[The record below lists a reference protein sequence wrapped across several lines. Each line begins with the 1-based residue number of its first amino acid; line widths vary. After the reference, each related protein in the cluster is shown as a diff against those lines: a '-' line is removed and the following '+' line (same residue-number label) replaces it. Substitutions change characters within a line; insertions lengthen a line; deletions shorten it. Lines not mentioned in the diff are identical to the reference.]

1 MNETETLMPHPVS
14 DAGIHPERSA
24 SDPGPARSQP
34 LIYVVRGRPGPLDR
48 PALPSGHPISWGG
61 ITQGTVLDQSIYPFP
76 VYLELPQ

>member
-1 MNETETLMPHPVS
+1 MPHPVF
-14 DAGIHPERSA
+14 DASIHRKRSA
-24 SDPGPARSQP
+24 SDSGPASSQP

-48 PALPSGHPISWGG
+48 PALPSGHPVSWGG

>member
-1 MNETETLMPHPVS
+1 MPHTVS
-14 DAGIHPERSA
+14 AANLHTERSVANSSTA
-24 SDPGPARSQP
+24 SSQP

-48 PALPSGHPISWGG
+48 PALPSGHPVTWGG